1 MHESLQFARRRPR
14 LWAWWVLGA
23 ALALP
28 LVLALLPVLAHR
40 AGRAWGDFCLP
51 HYTARLEFLQ
61 QQNAQLREHL
71 ALLADAEAENTA
83 LRRLTGSARAVGS
96 QRPARVL
103 ARLPESLVLA
113 GRGEVGSAVTDSSGR
128 FAGRIVQSGTDRCV
142 MAWAGSGHCPT
153 AGLAAD
159 CGGLLQTQ
167 NGWRL
172 VGLPLHCREGAGTVA
187 ATPDGFWL
195 GVFADV
201 PQPEAAGLTQQVLL
215 RDTADF
221 WDEIYFI
228 CG

>member
-14 LWAWWVLGA
+14 LWAWWVLGG

-28 LVLALLPVLAHR
+28 LVLALLPAAARR
-40 AGRAWGDFCLP
+40 AVHAWGDFCLP

-61 QQNAQLREHL
+61 QQNTQLREHL

-83 LRRLTGSARAVGS
+83 LRRLTDSARAVGS

-172 VGLPLHCREGAGTVA
+172 VGLPLHCRDGAGTVA

-195 GVFADV
+195 GVFADA
-201 PQPEAAGLTQQVLL
+201 PQPEAAGLTQQVTL

>member
-1 MHESLQFARRRPR
+1 MHENLQFARRRPR
-14 LWAWWVLGA
+14 PWAWWVLGG

-83 LRRLTGSARAVGS
+83 LRTLTGSARAVGS

-113 GRGEVGSAVTDSSGR
+113 GRGEVGSAVTDSGGR

-172 VGLPLHCREGAGTVA
+172 VGLPLHCRDGAGTVA

>member
-14 LWAWWVLGA
+14 PRAWWVLGG

-28 LVLALLPVLAHR
+28 LVLALLPVLAHK

-83 LRRLTGSARAVGS
+83 LRRLTGSSRAVGS

-159 CGGLLQTQ
+159 CGGLLQIQ

-201 PQPEAAGLTQQVLL
+201 PQPESAGLTQQVTL

>member
-1 MHESLQFARRRPR
+1 MRESLQYARRRPR
-14 LWAWWVLGA
+14 PWACWVLGG

-28 LVLALLPVLAHR
+28 LVLALLPVLAHK

-61 QQNAQLREHL
+61 QQNAQLRENL

-83 LRRLTGSARAVGS
+83 LRRLIGSARAVGS

-103 ARLPESLVLA
+103 ARLPGALVLA
-113 GRGEVGSAVTDSSGR
+113 GRGEIGNAVTDSDGR

-153 AGLAAD
+153 AGLAAG

-172 VGLPLHCREGAGTVA
+172 VGLPLHCRDGAGTVA

-201 PQPEAAGLTQQVLL
+201 PQRESAGLTQQVML

>member
-1 MHESLQFARRRPR
+1 MRESLQFARRRPR
-14 LWAWWVLGA
+14 LWAWWVVGA

-28 LVLALLPVLAHR
+28 LVLALLPAAARR
-40 AGRAWGDFCLP
+40 AVHAWGDFCLP

-61 QQNAQLREHL
+61 QQNAQLRENL
-71 ALLADAEAENTA
+71 ALLADVEAENIA
-83 LRRLTGSARAVGS
+83 LRRLIGSARAVGS

-103 ARLPESLVLA
+103 ARLPGALVLA
-113 GRGEVGSAVTDSSGR
+113 GRGEIGSAVTDSSGR

-172 VGLPLHCREGAGTVA
+172 VGLPLHCRDGAGTVA

-201 PQPEAAGLTQQVLL
+201 PQRESAGLTQQVML

-221 WDEIYFI
+221 WDEIYFV

>member
-1 MHESLQFARRRPR
+1 MHESLQFTRRRSR
-14 LWAWWVLGA
+14 LWVGWVLGGVVV
-23 ALALP
+23 LP

-40 AGRAWGDFCLP
+40 AVTAWGDFCLP

-61 QQNAQLREHL
+61 QQNAQLRTKL
-71 ALLADAEAENTA
+71 ACLADAEAENAA
-83 LRRLTGSARAVGS
+83 LRTLTGAARPAAA

-103 ARLPESLVLA
+103 ARLPGALVLA
-113 GRGEVGSAVTDSSGR
+113 GHAETGCAVTDSAGR
-128 FAGRIVQSGTDRCV
+128 FAGRIIQSSADRCV
-142 MAWAGSGHCPT
+142 MAQAGSARCPT
-153 AGLAAD
+153 AGLAAG
-159 CGGLLQTQ
+159 CGGLLQVKG
-167 NGWRL
+167 GWHL
-172 VGLPLHCREGAGTVA
+172 TGLPLHCRDGAGTVA

-195 GVFADV
+195 GVFADA

>member
-14 LWAWWVLGA
+14 LWAWWVLGG

-28 LVLALLPVLAHR
+28 LVLALLPVLAHK

-83 LRRLTGSARAVGS
+83 LRRLTDSARAVGS

-172 VGLPLHCREGAGTVA
+172 VGLPLHCRDGAGTVA

-201 PQPEAAGLTQQVLL
+201 PQPESAGLTRQVLL

>member
-1 MHESLQFARRRPR
+1 MHESLQFARRRSR
-14 LWAWWVLGA
+14 LWVGWVLGGV
-23 ALALP
+23 LALP

-40 AGRAWGDFCLP
+40 AVTAWGDFCLP

-71 ALLADAEAENTA
+71 ALLADAEAENAA
-83 LRRLTGSARAVGS
+83 LRTLTGSARAVGS

-113 GRGEVGSAVTDSSGR
+113 GRGEVGSAVTDSCGR

-172 VGLPLHCREGAGTVA
+172 VGLPLHCRDGAGTVA

-201 PQPEAAGLTQQVLL
+201 PQPESAGLTRQVML

>member
-1 MHESLQFARRRPR
+1 MHESLQFTRRRSRP
-14 LWAWWVLGA
+14 WAWWVLGG

-28 LVLALLPVLAHR
+28 LVLALLPVLAHK

-103 ARLPESLVLA
+103 ARLPGALVLA
-113 GRGEVGSAVTDSSGR
+113 GHGEIGSAVTDSSGR
-128 FAGRIVQSGTDRCV
+128 FAGRIVHSGTDRCV
-142 MAWAGSGHCPT
+142 MAWAGSAHCPT

-172 VGLPLHCREGAGTVA
+172 VGLPLHCRDGAGTVA

-201 PQPEAAGLTQQVLL
+201 PQRESAGLTQQVTL